1 MSLQQKTGILSV
13 AVLFFHFF
21 ASAQQAENHNSTR
34 SNRSSRLAGGFNF
47 QMTPQYGIN
56 LKNDTVDSLF
66 FRGNGAGVKMN
77 AGYSFGSF
85 GIGLSSGFV
94 SAETDKTKINEFISG
109 TGVPPD
115 QLLISTSNQQNMYFL
130 LGPTAQF
137 GNKIKATIQAKGGL
151 FINNSGF
158 VNIRRLG
165 AVNSVYRNEPSSK
178 SVFPGFS
185 AGLNLEFP
193 VSGLVSVGFATDYL
207 NSKSEVVNYDIRRGA
222 SNEGIRLSKN
232 LSNLMAGISIR
243 YNILSPRDVASGQA
257 KGQRVLPT
265 VNKREISKDV
275 ASEKP
280 EAMFNPK
287 EYTITKKYQPGQ
299 PQYGN
304 LVSDESCGQ
313 VTVKRTLD
321 DGSVDEMTFA
331 CPEDAATFFQRSGD
345 FSERPTWTSSNPRKT
360 FVLPHVLEKSGSISG
375 RVTWTS
381 PNTGI
386 GIITNKTI
394 RGGGIRTN
402 ENQGTTRTTP
412 STSFGTMVRM
422 SAREAGSGMATG
434 KRQHEP
440 VFIENQE
447 GVCNPCL
454 TDVKLISHELTHVVQ
469 QRKSGSMQGA
479 QTNPL
484 YENDTKIMATGEP
497 GKNGIAGLKVL
508 LVDAAT
514 GRVVATTTTES
525 NGDFFFGNVPYGNY
539 TVKLSG
545 SFGGK
550 KGYDIYLKTKSEL
563 EADLVWSGE
572 EVQLTLFSSGNSSG
586 ESNRVNTSRSNIKNI
601 VIVDADT
608 DGDGAFDAYRAAG
621 TFSDG
626 TINDLT
632 SDASASRVNKIE
644 SFTLKQSAMQM
655 RGGFGSKPDGI
666 SKSVK
671 LTGITVASGDVNG
684 DGISSLKATASF
696 SDGSTWDITKDI
708 LVNNS
713 HSRYRQYG
721 IAVADLDGDGMADA
735 VINTSRS
742 DIKNQRI
749 TNADNEE
756 EPLGIVKPKT
766 KSNQSNDRMSSGST
780 GNSDVCN
787 PCTNTYRVIVA
798 DLDGD
803 GKAEAA
809 VNASNSNI
817 KNLRVTMADPDGD
830 GVYEAAINNSNSNIK
845 NLRVTAGDVDGDGI
859 TDIVLGS
866 KVSDFGIGMSR
877 TLTTLQP
884 GDPIPGVD
892 IKLGSKKGG
901 AEKNITADDAGKI
914 KVIGPDMEPDT
925 YTLFVISNIYIEDE
939 TQVTVGDANEIA
951 IDEEGVQRSSGGIKQ
966 TMQTQVR
973 IWEPSPSARVAING
987 SNSNIKNLLATVDEL
1002 GQMLNND
1009 NTASEAAINGSN
1021 SNIKNLRTAAGSLTQ
1036 ALDNLTTMDKTEA
1049 LALLQTRMAA
1059 MNMQFLALQQS
1070 LRLAG
1075 GQYTTIS
1082 NVLKT
1087 KHDTVKNSINNV
1099 R

>member
-1 MSLQQKTGILSV
+1 MTLHLKTGMISV
-13 AVLFFHFF
+13 AVLSINLF
-21 ASAQQAENHNSTR
+21 AAAQQAENHNSTR

-56 LKNDTVDSLF
+56 LEGDAVDSLF

-77 AGYSFGSF
+77 AGYSFGNF

-137 GNKIKATIQAKGGL
+137 GNKIKAAIHAKGGL

-178 SVFPGFS
+178 SIFPGFS

-193 VSGLVSVGFATDYL
+193 VSSLVSVGFATDYL

-222 SNEGIRLSKN
+222 AFEGIRLSKN
-232 LSNLMAGISIR
+232 ISSLMAGISIR
-243 YNILSPRDVASGQA
+243 YNIQSPRDVASSQA
-257 KGQRVLPT
+257 IGQRVLPT

-275 ASEKP
+275 ASEKT
-280 EAMFNPK
+280 EMMFNQK

-304 LVSDESCGQ
+304 LVSDESCGP

-321 DGSVDEMTFA
+321 DGTVDEMTFA
-331 CPEDAATFFQRSGD
+331 CPEDAATFFQRTGD

-381 PNTGI
+381 PNNGI

-394 RGGGIRTN
+394 RGGGIRMN

-422 SAREAGSGMATG
+422 SAREAGSGLATG

-447 GVCNPCL
+447 VVCNPCL
-454 TDVKLISHELTHVVQ
+454 TDVKPVSHELTHVVQ
-469 QRKSGSMQGA
+469 QRKSGGMQGV

-484 YENDTKIMATGEP
+484 YENDTKIIATDEP
-497 GKNGIAGLKVL
+497 GINGIAGLKVS

-514 GRVVATTTTES
+514 GSVVATTATES

-539 TVKLSG
+539 TVMLSG
-545 SFGGK
+545 SFAGK

-563 EADLVWSGE
+563 EADVVWSGE
-572 EVQLTLFSSGNSSG
+572 EVQLTLFSGGNSSG

-608 DGDGAFDAYRAAG
+608 DGDGAFDTYHAAG
-621 TFSDG
+621 RFSDG
-626 TINDLT
+626 TIIDLS

-655 RGGFGSKPDGI
+655 PGGFGSKPGGF
-666 SKSVK
+666 SKGVK

-713 HSRYRQYG
+713 HARYRQYG

-735 VINTSRS
+735 VILNTTRS
-742 DIKNQRI
+742 NIKNQRTVN
-749 TNADNEE
+749 TNDEE
-756 EPLGIVKPKT
+756 EPLGVVKTKT
-766 KSNQSNDRMSSGST
+766 KSNQSNDRMSSGSA
-780 GNSDVCN
+780 GYSEVCN
-787 PCTNTYRVIVA
+787 PCANMYRVIVA

-817 KNLRVTMADPDGD
+817 KNLRVTMADLDGD
-830 GVYEAAINNSNSNIK
+830 GVAEAAINASNSNIK
-845 NLRVTAGDVDGDGI
+845 NLRVAAGDVDGDGM
-859 TDIVLGS
+859 TDLIMGA
-866 KVSDFGIGMSR
+866 KFSDFGMSG
-877 TLTTLQP
+877 TQVLLLP
-884 GDPIPGVD
+884 GDPIPGID
-892 IKLGSKKGG
+892 IKLGSKKSG
-901 AEKNITADDAGKI
+901 AEKNITADADGRI

-925 YTLFVISNIYIEDE
+925 YTLFVTSNIYIEDE
-939 TQVTVGDANEIA
+939 TQVTIGDADEIA

-973 IWEPSPSARVAING
+973 KWEPSPSARAAINT
-987 SNSNIKNLLATVDEL
+987 SHSNIKNLLAAIDEL
-1002 GQMLNND
+1002 EQALKND
-1009 NTASEAAINGSN
+1009 NTGNAAINTSHN
-1021 SNIKNLRTAAGSLTQ
+1021 NIKSLRIAAGSLTQ
-1036 ALDNLTTMDKTEA
+1036 ALDNLATMDKAEA

-1070 LRLAG
+1070 LQQAG
-1075 GQYTTIS
+1075 RQYSSIS

>member
-1 MSLQQKTGILSV
+1 MTRHLKTGMISV
-13 AVLFFHFF
+13 AVLSINLF
-21 ASAQQAENHNSTR
+21 AAAQQAENHNSTR

-56 LKNDTVDSLF
+56 LEGDAVDSLF

-77 AGYSFGSF
+77 AGYSFGNF

-94 SAETDKTKINEFISG
+94 SAETDKTKINGFISG

-137 GNKIKATIQAKGGL
+137 GNKIKAAIHAKGGL

-178 SVFPGFS
+178 SIFPGFS

-207 NSKSEVVNYDIRRGA
+207 NSKSEVVNYDIRRGGA
-222 SNEGIRLSKN
+222 FEGIRLSKN
-232 LSNLMAGISIR
+232 ISSLMAGISIR
-243 YNILSPRDVASGQA
+243 YNIQSPRDVANSQA

-275 ASEKP
+275 ASEKT
-280 EAMFNPK
+280 EVMFNPK

-304 LVSDESCGQ
+304 LVSDESCGP

-321 DGSVDEMTFA
+321 DGTVNEMTFA
-331 CPEDAATFFQRSGD
+331 CPEDAATFFQRTGD

-394 RGGGIRTN
+394 RGGGIRMN

-447 GVCNPCL
+447 GVCNPCM
-454 TDVKLISHELTHVVQ
+454 TDVKLVSHELTHVVQ
-469 QRKSGSMQGA
+469 QRKSGSMQGV

-484 YENDTKIMATGEP
+484 YENDTKIIATGEP
-497 GKNGIAGLKVL
+497 GINGIAGLKVS
-508 LVDAAT
+508 LVNAAT
-514 GRVVATTTTES
+514 GRVVATTATES

-545 SFGGK
+545 SFAGK

-563 EADLVWSGE
+563 EADMVWSGE
-572 EVQLTLFSSGNSSG
+572 EVQLTLFSGGNSSG
-586 ESNRVNTSRSNIKNI
+586 EANKINTSRSNIKNI

-608 DGDGAFDAYRAAG
+608 DGDGAFDTYRVAG
-621 TFSDG
+621 TLTDG
-626 TINDLT
+626 TSKDLT
-632 SDASASRVNKIE
+632 SDASASRVNKTE

-655 RGGFGSKPDGI
+655 PGGFGSKLGGI
-666 SKSVK
+666 SKGAK
-671 LTGITVASGDVNG
+671 LTGITVTSGDVNG

-713 HSRYRQYG
+713 HTRYRQYG

-742 DIKNQRI
+742 NIKNQRT
-749 TNADNEE
+749 TNTDNEE
-756 EPLGIVKPKT
+756 EPLGVVKTKT
-766 KSNQSNDRMSSGST
+766 KSNQSNDRMSNGSI

-798 DLDGD
+798 DLDAD

-809 VNASNSNI
+809 LNTSHSNIKNLQVTMADLDGDGVAEAAINGSNSNI
-817 KNLRVTMADPDGD
+817 KNLRVA
-830 GVYEAAINNSNSNIK
+830 
-845 NLRVTAGDVDGDGI
+845 AGDVDGDGM
-859 TDIVLGS
+859 TDIIMGA
-866 KVSDFGIGMSR
+866 KVSDFGLSR
-877 TLTTLQP
+877 SLTTLQP

-892 IKLGSKKGG
+892 IKLGSKKSG

-914 KVIGPDMEPDT
+914 RVIGPDMEPDT
-925 YTLFVISNIYIEDE
+925 YTLFVTSNIYIEDE

-973 IWEPSPSARVAING
+973 KWEPSPSARAAING

-1002 GQMLNND
+1002 EQMLNND
-1009 NTASEAAINGSN
+1009 TAVAKAVINTSN
-1021 SNIKNLRTAAGSLTQ
+1021 SNIKNLRNAADGLTQ
-1036 ALDNLTTMDKTEA
+1036 ALDNLTTMDKAEA

-1070 LRLAG
+1070 LQQAG
-1075 GQYTTIS
+1075 RQYSSIS